1 MDDKNDQL
9 IAAISEFKKVTE
21 DHAIKIHG
29 KSYFTVGTRLGVARR
44 VLGSSLDLKDTIIHH
59 DDKRVIVQTEAYLN
73 GVHVSTGMAEEIR
86 TSSMINKSSA
96 LENCQS
102 SSWGRALAGM
112 GFSNDNIASA
122 EEVSAAIVQ
131 QDRQLNVAL
140 SELDK
145 VSHLGNYTAWIT
157 KHKQLFEKLRANNPL
172 AYNSF
177 LERFTKK
184 KSTLETKGVINGN
197 RK

>member
-1 MDDKNDQL
+1 MDNQNDKL

-29 KSYFTVGTRLGVARR
+29 KSYFTVGTRIGVARR
-44 VLGSSLDLKDTIIHH
+44 ALGSSLDLKDTIIHH

-86 TSSMINKSSA
+86 TSSMINKTSA

-122 EEVSAAIVQ
+122 EEVSNAILK
-131 QDRQLNVAL
+131 QDRQLQMAL
-140 SELDK
+140 QDLDK
-145 VSHLGNYTAWIT
+145 VSHLGSYKEWIS
-157 KHKQLFEKLRANNPL
+157 KNKPLFEKLKVNNPL
-172 AYNSF
+172 AYDSV
-177 LERFTKK
+177 LEKFTAAKNK
-184 KSTLETKGVINGN
+184 LETKIGVINDG
-197 RK
+197 R